1 VLPTHFSTQ
10 STPTWSTC
18 FRATVCDQMPLH
30 EVCAT
35 AALLPTVTANGLLT
49 LSQHHQQHQHHKHTN
64 RGGRR
69 AEGEDPAGA
78 SPSASNGRTAASSS
92 HADQDDMVHS
102 AKMGGALKILE
113 RMANQN
119 AEDEIFQDFKYWED
133 ASDQFRDGE
142 GSLLPLWRFSTVS
155 STQSYAVYCD

>member
-1 VLPTHFSTQ
+1 
-10 STPTWSTC
+10 
-18 FRATVCDQMPLH
+18 
-30 EVCAT
+30 
-35 AALLPTVTANGLLT
+35 
-49 LSQHHQQHQHHKHTN
+49 
-64 RGGRR
+64 
-69 AEGEDPAGA
+69 
-78 SPSASNGRTAASSS
+78 
-92 HADQDDMVHS
+92 MVHS

-155 STQSYAVYCD
+155 TVAVSDRDGSSTDYCSGQCYCSLSSI